1 MSVASTPPNQFRSER
16 SRYTFRLLDPATT
29 NGHCVIQAKPEP
41 DSSIRWN
48 PDCPSDSQF
57 NLSAMIG
64 NDNACFKWGRYAFE
78 RSGCNFKLVDEPGT
92 CACLLT
98 GKLVDLNGEYK
109 DAFINIDERLKV
121 EEYIDVGTNEIY
133 HRLTGKDN
141 PAPEV
146 ISGFLSTGNELH
158 KTVVTNTNVV
168 KLVELLKKDDPSKQM
183 TGVGTY
189 SPPGMLTSAGLAIAS
204 KLDEAVA
211 WLVIQLIQLGI
222 ALFGFSR
229 GAFTARALAGML
241 HSNGKSHTKTP
252 ANTAFSTTTKAS
264 ARKVDPAEF
273 KRTFCIPITV
283 DYVGV
288 WDTVASVVR
297 VHDFLCSWADL
308 LTRYTRQALALDERR
323 GNFIPSVWDHRR
335 TTIVQ
340 DVKEVWF
347 KGEHSDVGGGSSGS
361 ENNNHNM
368 LSNIT
373 LRWMVRQTIE
383 CGTGIL
389 FDHAAIELYRKRNI
403 LEIPSAEGPRPGKDW
418 MKRLA
423 ESRKLDQV
431 DIKQGIYDSIGWSLL
446 WNGLEYFAFTFALT
460 DPAFA
465 RCIYRPHAK
474 AGREIF
480 RFREKDP
487 IYLHSS
493 VVDQLASY
501 GPVIH
506 KRDYQPRARW
516 YGYGKQEWPR
526 IEDVSPSTEHGSPTS
541 GARIPEDAKLR
552 LNMVRHSASKKRQA
566 QFCAPILGG
575 LIRGFK
581 GCGARKYHITN
592 IVEPFA
598 DPQTSRALTLID
610 RTDPQWYHLR
620 CERELKSL
628 LPWWG
633 VCIGDACHQ
642 LHVTVGLAN
651 AVSSVSEIARQ
662 PVDALEP
669 AGLVLGN
676 APRQSFLL
684 HATWIYQ
691 SRDMCGHRASTSI
704 SPLEEKVD
712 TTARRYCLTYW
723 YCRTRALTHSRK
735 LRNLVRRPA
744 PNLTGIQ
751 IILGVI
757 NGLIDILL
765 IWQCYHYAKWQQFA
779 AMLRYFRGRE
789 RGPGAS
795 SAPDQPPSTTPTLTA
810 ITAAPPEKSR
820 TYKSTFYHTIYV
832 LLVVGISIMVWGLVV
847 ARVRRTA
854 NLRAGEDGT
863 DPEFEKVGAAFGWL
877 SMLIAGEQI
886 MGQFALYRKHRGAA
900 NEPTVAPTTPEG
912 MDEEHKENV

>member
-78 RSGCNFKLVDEPGT
+78 RSGCDFKLVDEPGT

-158 KTVVTNTNVV
+158 KTVVTANKNTNVV

-183 TGVGTY
+183 VYYQTGVGTY

-211 WLVIQLIQLGI
+211 WYLYQHVIDGYRYLMETYRMGDRI

-241 HSNGKSHTKTP
+241 HSVGLLPQHNHACLEHIPFAYEVYKNGKSHTNTP

-288 WDTVASVVR
+288 WDTVASVGALVPQSLPW
-297 VHDFLCSWADL
+297 VDYNPSIMKF
-308 LTRYTRQALALDERR
+308 RQALALDERR

-446 WNGLEYFAFTFALT
+446 WNGLEYFAFTAKPT
-460 DPAFA
+460 KTI
-465 RCIYRPHAK
+465 RCEPIASRWPHAK

-541 GARIPEDAKLR
+541 GARIPDDAKLR
-552 LNMVRHSASKKRQA
+552 LNMVRHSASKKR
-566 QFCAPILGG
+566 
-575 LIRGFK
+575 R
-581 GCGARKYHITN
+581 
-592 IVEPFA
+592 
-598 DPQTSRALTLID
+598 
-610 RTDPQWYHLR
+610 
-620 CERELKSL
+620 
-628 LPWWG
+628 
-633 VCIGDACHQ
+633 
-642 LHVTVGLAN
+642 
-651 AVSSVSEIARQ
+651 
-662 PVDALEP
+662 
-669 AGLVLGN
+669 
-676 APRQSFLL
+676 
-684 HATWIYQ
+684 
-691 SRDMCGHRASTSI
+691 
-704 SPLEEKVD
+704 
-712 TTARRYCLTYW
+712 
-723 YCRTRALTHSRK
+723 
-735 LRNLVRRPA
+735 
-744 PNLTGIQ
+744 
-751 IILGVI
+751 
-757 NGLIDILL
+757 
-765 IWQCYHYAKWQQFA
+765 
-779 AMLRYFRGRE
+779 
-789 RGPGAS
+789 
-795 SAPDQPPSTTPTLTA
+795 
-810 ITAAPPEKSR
+810 
-820 TYKSTFYHTIYV
+820 
-832 LLVVGISIMVWGLVV
+832 WGL
-847 ARVRRTA
+847 
-854 NLRAGEDGT
+854 
-863 DPEFEKVGAAFGWL
+863 
-877 SMLIAGEQI
+877 
-886 MGQFALYRKHRGAA
+886 
-900 NEPTVAPTTPEG
+900 
-912 MDEEHKENV
+912 